1 MNEAQIITA
10 LAALAQQHR
19 LRAYRALVVAG
30 NEGVTAGILAEAL
43 GLSPAAL
50 SFHLKELTHAGLIAP
65 VQEGR
70 FMRYRAN
77 YAQMTGLLRYMTEN
91 CCAGSDATCA
101 TDAVCCPPISPTPQE
116 QS

>member
-1 MNEAQIITA
+1 MNETQVIAA

-30 NEGVTAGILAEAL
+30 NEGITAGILAEAL

-77 YAQMTGLLRYMTEN
+77 YAHMTGLLNYMTEN
-91 CCAGSDATCA
+91 CCAGGNEACA
-101 TDAVCCPPISPTPQE
+101 TDIACCPTPTSAE
-116 QS
+116 ES

>member
-1 MNEAQIITA
+1 MNETQVIAA

-77 YAQMTGLLRYMTEN
+77 YASMTALLNYMTEN
-91 CCAGSDATCA
+91 CCAGKLQSCDAPH
-101 TDAVCCPPISPTPQE
+101 CCNV
-116 QS
+116 